1 MPVEV
6 GQEAPDFTLRD
17 HHGQQV
23 TLSSFRGSTSVMVV
37 FYPFAFS
44 GICTGELCEIRD
56 AMPQLDNDD
65 VVLLAV
71 SCDPMAALRAF
82 ADQERL
88 TYRLLSD
95 FWPHGA
101 VAQAYGVFNDA
112 VGSAIRATYVIDRD
126 GTVTW
131 KVENGM
137 GDARSLE
144 DYRVALAAL

>member
-17 HHGQQV
+17 QHGQRV
-23 TLSSFRGSTSVMVV
+23 TLSSFRGSKAVMVV
-37 FYPFAFS
+37 FFPYAFS

-65 VVLLAV
+65 VTLLAV

-82 ADQERL
+82 ADQEKL

-101 VAQAYGVFNDA
+101 VAQTYGVFNDA
-112 VGSAIRATYVIDRD
+112 VGSALRATFVIGRD
-126 GTVTW
+126 GRLSW

-137 GDARSLE
+137 GDARSVQ
-144 DYRVALAAL
+144 DYQAALAAV